1 MRCFVW
7 FVSVVSLTFLLA
19 CSGSVVQEKKGA
31 ANARANNESNK
42 QEAAPKIKQL
52 SDFELRMIEGDGD
65 LKPLKLSQT
74 IGQGK
79 VVVIDFWA
87 TWCGPCRRSI
97 PDLVALHDEY
107 NSKGVEIYGLS
118 VEDPN
123 EANRMDPSKKNQE
136 AVTNMSKDLKM
147 NYRVGF
153 ATQSMF
159 QAFDQRGMGSIPQ
172 TFIFGKD
179 GNLVKHLVGF
189 DPNQA
194 PKMIRESVD
203 KALRS

>member
-1 MRCFVW
+1 MRYFVW
-7 FVSVVSLTFLLA
+7 FILIASMVFLLS

-31 ANARANNESNK
+31 TAVQAKNTNK
-42 QEAAPKIKQL
+42 DAAPKIKQL
-52 SDFELRMIEGDGD
+52 SDFELQMIEGGSD
-65 LKPLKLSQT
+65 LKPIKLSQA

-87 TWCGPCRRSI
+87 TWCAPCRKSI

-123 EANRMDPSKKNQE
+123 EANRMDPSKKNLQ
-136 AVTNMSKDLKM
+136 AVANMSKDMKM

-153 ATQSMF
+153 ATESMF
-159 QAFDQRGMGSIPQ
+159 AAFDQRGMGSIPQ

-179 GNLVKHLVGF
+179 GNLVMHMVGF
-189 DPNQA
+189 NPIQA
-194 PKMIRESVD
+194 PKMIRD
-203 KALRS
+203 KIDQALNS

>member
-1 MRCFVW
+1 MRYFVW
-7 FVSVVSLTFLLA
+7 FILIVSMAFLLS
-19 CSGSVVQEKKGA
+19 CSGSVIQEKKGTSA
-31 ANARANNESNK
+31 VQANNTNK
-42 QEAAPKIKQL
+42 DSAPKIKQL
-52 SDFELRMIEGDGD
+52 SDFELRMIEGESN
-65 LKPLKLSQT
+65 LKPIKLSQA

-87 TWCGPCRRSI
+87 TWCGPCRKSI

-123 EANRMDPSKKNQE
+123 EANRMDPSKKNLQ
-136 AVTNMSKDLKM
+136 AVANMSKDLKV

-153 ATQSMF
+153 ATESMF
-159 QAFDQRGMGSIPQ
+159 AAFDQRGMGSIPQ

-179 GNLVKHLVGF
+179 GNLVMHMVGF
-189 DPNQA
+189 NPTQA
-194 PKMIRESVD
+194 PKMIRD
-203 KALRS
+203 KIDQALNS

>member
-1 MRCFVW
+1 MRYFVW
-7 FVSVVSLTFLLA
+7 FILIASMAFLLS
-19 CSGSVVQEKKGA
+19 CSGSVIQEKKGA
-31 ANARANNESNK
+31 SAVQANNTNK
-42 QEAAPKIKQL
+42 DSAPKIKQL
-52 SDFELRMIEGDGD
+52 SDFELRMIEGESD
-65 LKPLKLSQT
+65 LKPIKLSQA

-87 TWCGPCRRSI
+87 TWCGPCRKSI

-123 EANRMDPSKKNQE
+123 EANRMDPSKKNLQ
-136 AVTNMSKDLKM
+136 AVANMSKDLKV

-153 ATQSMF
+153 ATESMF
-159 QAFDQRGMGSIPQ
+159 AAFDQRGMGSIPQ

-179 GNLVKHLVGF
+179 GNLVMHMVGF
-189 DPNQA
+189 NPIQA
-194 PKMIRESVD
+194 PKMIRD
-203 KALRS
+203 KIDQALNS